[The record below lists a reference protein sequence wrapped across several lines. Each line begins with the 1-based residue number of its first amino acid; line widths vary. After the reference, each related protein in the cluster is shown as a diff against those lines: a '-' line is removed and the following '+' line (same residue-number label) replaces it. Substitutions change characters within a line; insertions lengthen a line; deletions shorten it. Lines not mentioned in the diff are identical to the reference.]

1 MKKTLFFLG
10 TVLLAIVLV
19 GCGTGEADGNS
30 NSSNEGSN
38 GNSDEPVELT
48 VGATPVPHTEVLEEA
63 KPLLEEEG
71 INLTIETFQ
80 DYILPNEALA
90 DGTLDANYFQH
101 IPYLE
106 DQKEQAGYDFV
117 NLGGIHIE
125 PMGIYSKNIDDIENV
140 EEGTDVIMSRSV
152 ADHGRILSL
161 LQEHGLVELDPDV
174 DPVAS
179 EVDDV
184 VENPKN
190 LNFDAS
196 IEAGFLVENY
206 KREEDALVAINTN
219 YAIEGG
225 LKPTE
230 DALIVEGSE
239 SPYANVIA
247 ARAEDE
253 DSETLQTLVEV
264 LRSDE
269 IQTFM
274 EEEYD
279 GAVVPVNE

>member
-1 MKKTLFFLG
+1 MKKGILFVTSLLLVA
-10 TVLLAIVLV
+10 VLAA
-19 GCGTGEADGNS
+19 CGTGEAEGGGSGDSDG
-30 NSSNEGSN
+30 
-38 GNSDEPVELT
+38 PVELT

-71 INLTIETFQ
+71 IELTIETFQ

-125 PMGIYSKNIDDIENV
+125 PMGIYSKNIDDISNV

-161 LQEHGLVELDPDV
+161 LQKHDLIKIDPEVDPDK
-174 DPVAS
+174 A
-179 EVDDV
+179 EIDDV

-219 YAIEGG
+219 YAIEGD
-225 LKPTE
+225 LNPTE
-230 DALIVEGSE
+230 DSLIIEDTDA
-239 SPYANVIA
+239 PYVNVIA
-247 ARAEDE
+247 ARSEDKN
-253 DSETLQTLVEV
+253 SEALQTLVEV

-269 IQTFM
+269 IQSFM
-274 EEEYD
+274 EEEYN
-279 GAVVPVNE
+279 GAVVPVSE

>member
-1 MKKTLFFLG
+1 MKKGILFVTSLLLVA
-10 TVLLAIVLV
+10 VLAA
-19 GCGTGEADGNS
+19 CGTGEAEGGGSGDSDG
-30 NSSNEGSN
+30 
-38 GNSDEPVELT
+38 PVELT

-63 KPLLEEEG
+63 KPLLEEKG
-71 INLTIETFQ
+71 IELTIETFQ

-125 PMGIYSKNIDDIENV
+125 PMGIYSKNIDDISNV

-161 LQEHGLVELDPDV
+161 LQEHDLIKIDPEVDPDK
-174 DPVAS
+174 A
-179 EVDDV
+179 EIDDV

-225 LKPTE
+225 LNPTE
-230 DALIVEGSE
+230 DSLIIEDSDA
-239 SPYANVIA
+239 PYVNVIA
-247 ARAEDE
+247 ARSEDKN
-253 DSETLQTLVEV
+253 SEALQTLVEV

-269 IQTFM
+269 IQSFM
-274 EEEYD
+274 EEEYN
-279 GAVVPVNE
+279 GAVVPVSE